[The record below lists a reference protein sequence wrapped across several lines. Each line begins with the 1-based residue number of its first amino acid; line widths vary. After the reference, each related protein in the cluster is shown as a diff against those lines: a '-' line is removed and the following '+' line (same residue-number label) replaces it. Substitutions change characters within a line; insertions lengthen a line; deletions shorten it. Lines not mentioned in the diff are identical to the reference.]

1 MLWTPQQQ
9 QHDTLHDALH
19 HHRWLLVDTTAV
31 PSAYAIPLPPASA
44 NTFNHNNHADGTTMA
59 LTDTLPLPFAHTTA
73 MLLLPLVG
81 VLLITPFLVY
91 ATYHD
96 YRAFLALGAGGT
108 PHNFGG
114 YLRIK
119 FLSLFRLANPRV
131 PAPLP
136 SDLRPSG
143 YLDAAKLPSRRG
155 PRPDVRGIAP
165 HRQVSDRMGAADG
178 GGAIFEEMLA
188 RMRRMAGP
196 DAGNGL
202 VEGTSCFEKHGTGLF
217 STRPLTPTCRG
228 EVCHIH
234 ASDGSLHLTLYP
246 GDAKVVIERGWGE
259 RHPLARGGWLT
270 RFVPQHFLM
279 VYAPRDEHEM
289 DVVERIIK
297 ASVWWV
303 SGVSVG
309 GASIDGRARSEAD
322 EKAVGVA
329 RDQESHRDGVAKQM
343 EGFCLGCRRKLDVD
357 SYSAFGS

>member
-1 MLWTPQQQ
+1 
-9 QHDTLHDALH
+9 
-19 HHRWLLVDTTAV
+19 
-31 PSAYAIPLPPASA
+31 
-44 NTFNHNNHADGTTMA
+44 
-59 LTDTLPLPFAHTTA
+59 
-73 MLLLPLVG
+73 MLLLPLISL
-81 VLLITPFLVY
+81 LLITPFLIY
-91 ATYHD
+91 TTYLD

-119 FLSLFRLANPRV
+119 LLSLFRLPNPRE

-136 SDLRPSG
+136 PDLRPTG
-143 YLDAAKLPSRRG
+143 YLDGAKLPPRRG
-155 PRPDVRGIAP
+155 PRPEVRGIAP
-165 HRQVSDRMGAADG
+165 HRQVSDKMGASEG
-178 GGAIFEEMLA
+178 SGIIFDSMLA
-188 RMRRMAGP
+188 RLRRMAGSE
-196 DAGNGL
+196 AGNGL

-279 VYAPRDEHEM
+279 VYAPRDEAEM
-289 DVVERIIK
+289 DVVERIVK

-309 GASIDGRARSEAD
+309 ETSVDGRARSEAD
-322 EKAVGVA
+322 DRAVGVA
-329 RDQESHRDGVAKQM
+329 RQQESRRDDVAKQM
-343 EGFCLGCRRKLDVD
+343 DGFCLGCRRKMDGE
-357 SYSAFGS
+357 SYSSFGS

>member
-1 MLWTPQQQ
+1 
-9 QHDTLHDALH
+9 
-19 HHRWLLVDTTAV
+19 
-31 PSAYAIPLPPASA
+31 
-44 NTFNHNNHADGTTMA
+44 
-59 LTDTLPLPFAHTTA
+59 
-73 MLLLPLVG
+73 MLLLPLISL
-81 VLLITPFLVY
+81 LLITPFLIY
-91 ATYHD
+91 TTYLD

-119 FLSLFRLANPRV
+119 LLSLFCLSNPRV

-136 SDLRPSG
+136 PDLRPTG
-143 YLDAAKLPSRRG
+143 YLDGTKLPLRRG
-155 PRPDVRGIAP
+155 PRPEVRGIAP
-165 HRQVSDRMGAADG
+165 HRQVLDKMGASEG
-178 GGAIFEEMLA
+178 GGIIFDSMLA
-188 RMRRMAGP
+188 RLRRMAGP
-196 DAGNGL
+196 EAGNGL

-279 VYAPRDEHEM
+279 VYAPRDEAEM
-289 DVVERIIK
+289 DVVERIVK

-309 GASIDGRARSEAD
+309 GTSVDGRARSETD
-322 EKAVGVA
+322 ERAVDDVERERGCGV
-329 RDQESHRDGVAKQM
+329 
-343 EGFCLGCRRKLDVD
+343 
-357 SYSAFGS
+357 